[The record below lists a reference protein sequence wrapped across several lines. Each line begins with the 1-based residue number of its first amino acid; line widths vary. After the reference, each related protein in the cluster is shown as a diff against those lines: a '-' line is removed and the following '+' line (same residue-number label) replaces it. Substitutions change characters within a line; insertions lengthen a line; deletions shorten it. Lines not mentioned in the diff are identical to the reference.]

1 MHVADEGG
9 NRDSARSEALVFARY
24 LVGTTPPP
32 EVVERYQQASAT
44 LFSAPPDA
52 ADVALLGFA
61 RRRPWSVPFLDAA
74 AGILRPASALR
85 SRLLVMAAILEA
97 SPGHAA
103 DFLPRSVSVPS
114 LVARLAVHGVRAV
127 ALLVLGVPVYLVATR
142 SGR

>member
-1 MHVADEGG
+1 
-9 NRDSARSEALVFARY
+9 
-24 LVGTTPPP
+24 VGTPPPP

-44 LFSAPPDA
+44 LFGAPSDGADA
-52 ADVALLGFA
+52 ALLGFA

-85 SRLLVMAAILEA
+85 SRLLVMAAILET
-97 SPGHAA
+97 SPAHAE
-103 DFLPRSVSVPS
+103 DFLPRSVPLGS

-127 ALLVLGVPVYLVATR
+127 ALLVLGLPVYYVATR